1 MSTDE
6 NITKRRRC
14 AEDADGVEFEEFP
27 PPQSSTAYR
36 RKLPQRGLGRKP
48 NRKPNLNH
56 FKHIFVQLRAGFSAV
71 ETISER
77 V

>member
-1 MSTDE
+1 MTTDE
-6 NITKRRRC
+6 NIMKRRRC
-14 AEDADGVEFEEFP
+14 AEDADGVEFEEFFP
-27 PPQSSTAYR
+27 SPIEYSVSSF
-36 RKLPQRGLGRKP
+36 PQRGLGRKP